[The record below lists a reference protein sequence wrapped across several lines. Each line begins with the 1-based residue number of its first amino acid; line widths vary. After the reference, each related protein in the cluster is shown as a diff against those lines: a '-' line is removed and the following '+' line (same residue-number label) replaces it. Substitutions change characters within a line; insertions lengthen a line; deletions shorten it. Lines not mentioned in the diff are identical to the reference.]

1 MHSANRLQGYFTES
15 AAGQAA
21 CQMVDHHPLAS
32 TFGMF
37 GVGLGLGVAV
47 GLLIAEYTAPES
59 IRPLSFTEK
68 TWDALAQVLP
78 DSVMQTIRR

>member
-1 MHSANRLQGYFTES
+1 MHSTNRLQGYFTES
-15 AAGQAA
+15 PAGQAA
-21 CQMVDHHPLAS
+21 CQMMETYTLAS

-47 GLLIAEYTAPES
+47 GLLIAEYATPEP